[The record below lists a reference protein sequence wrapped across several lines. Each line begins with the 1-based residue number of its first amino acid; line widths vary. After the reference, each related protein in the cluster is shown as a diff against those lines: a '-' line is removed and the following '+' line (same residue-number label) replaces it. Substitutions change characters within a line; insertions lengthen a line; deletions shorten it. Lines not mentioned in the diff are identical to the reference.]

1 MAFRGLSVET
11 EGSEMKAGNDSG
23 PLAGGILYLLVGP
36 IIWAAHLLLVYG
48 PQSALCAFRADGMI
62 TVAPFVITAL
72 VGVLT
77 VISMA
82 ALALILWRPRQVAR
96 LLRFNAAAEADRRF
110 AISVTRLLTALSFAG
125 VTWAGAV
132 ALFLDPCAQLR

>member
-1 MAFRGLSVET
+1 
-11 EGSEMKAGNDSG
+11 MKAGNDSG
-23 PLAGGILYLLVGP
+23 SLAGAIFYMLVGP

-48 PQSALCAFRADGMI
+48 PQSALCVFRADGMI
-62 TVAPFVITAL
+62 LAPLAITAL

-82 ALALILWRPRQVAR
+82 ALALILWRPRQIAR
-96 LLRFNAAAEADRRF
+96 LLRFEAAESDRRF

>member
-1 MAFRGLSVET
+1 
-11 EGSEMKAGNDSG
+11 MKAGNDAG
-23 PLAGGILYLLVGP
+23 PLAGGIFYLLIGP
-36 IIWAAHLLLVYG
+36 VIWAAHLLLVYG

-62 TVAPFVITAL
+62 AVAPFVITAL

-82 ALALILWRPRQVAR
+82 VLALVFWRPRQVAR
-96 LLRFNAAAEADRRF
+96 LLRFEAAEETDRRF
-110 AISVTRLLTALSFAG
+110 SISVMRLLTALSFAG

-132 ALFLDPCAQLR
+132 VLFLDPCAQLR

>member
-1 MAFRGLSVET
+1 
-11 EGSEMKAGNDSG
+11 
-23 PLAGGILYLLVGP
+23 
-36 IIWAAHLLLVYG
+36 
-48 PQSALCAFRADGMI
+48 MI
-62 TVAPFVITAL
+62 EVAPFVITAL
-72 VGVLT
+72 VGALT

-96 LLRFNAAAEADRRF
+96 LLRFDAAAETDRRF
-110 AISVTRLLTALSFAG
+110 AISVMRLLTALSFAG